1 MNELLPGRELDALV
15 CERVFGLVRCRGEK
29 HDASYP
35 NTYCYAATD
44 SPTEGAEAR
53 CYSTEINDAW
63 EVVAAMREKY
73 NCLLTLEQYL
83 AAGVNACARL
93 VPPGGPGRRGPG
105 ALCPAAARR
114 RSSCGP
120 STRAV
125 CGTRGRR
132 QSGTWRGGWPAGS
145 WGKAS

>member
-83 AAGVNACARL
+83 MNSDEYEDWGATFRHRETDTEHSSTAGLFESQTAPLAICRAALLAVGAGGASSP
-93 VPPGGPGRRGPG
+93 VPTEGINILDTP
-105 ALCPAAARR
+105 C
-114 RSSCGP
+114 
-120 STRAV
+120 
-125 CGTRGRR
+125 
-132 QSGTWRGGWPAGS
+132 
-145 WGKAS
+145 